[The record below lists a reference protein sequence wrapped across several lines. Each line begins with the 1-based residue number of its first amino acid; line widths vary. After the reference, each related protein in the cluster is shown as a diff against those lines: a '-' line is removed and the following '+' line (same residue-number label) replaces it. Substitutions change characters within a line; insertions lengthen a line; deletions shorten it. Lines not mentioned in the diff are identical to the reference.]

1 MSKGAPVAKDRTFVI
16 VGASLA
22 GAKAA
27 EALREQGYDGRLV
40 LIGAEAERPY
50 ERPPLTKGYLRGDDG
65 PDKLYVHD
73 EGFYADHEVELLL
86 GRTAEG
92 LDTRARTVTLDG
104 GELLGYERLLLATGA
119 EPRTLDIP
127 GAGLD
132 GVHYL
137 RTKADSDALR
147 AQLEQG
153 GRGVV
158 VVGSGWIGA
167 EIAASARQMRNDVTM
182 ISPDQAPLARVLG
195 PEVGAVFRDLHR
207 ANGVQLLLGTGVEAL
222 EGDGAVGRVR
232 TADGSTVDCDVVVVG
247 VGVRPRTELA
257 EAGGLQV
264 DNGVLVDGHLQAST
278 PEVFA
283 AGDVANE
290 LHPFY
295 GQRIRVEHWANALN
309 QPPVAAQGMLGK
321 EAVFDTLPFF
331 FSDQFDVGMEYA
343 GYARDWDRVVFRGDV
358 GGREFLAF
366 WLKGG
371 RVVAGMNLNVWD
383 ISETIQALIRSR
395 AQVDETQLA
404 DPGVPLE
411 LLIGEGGASG
421 H

>member
-1 MSKGAPVAKDRTFVI
+1 MAQDRTFVI

-27 EALREQGYDGRLV
+27 EALRAEGYDGRLV
-40 LIGAEAERPY
+40 LIGAEPHRPY

-65 PDKLYVHD
+65 ADALYVHD
-73 EGFYADHEVELLL
+73 EGFYAEHDIELLL

-92 LDTRARTVTLDG
+92 LDPRAQTVTLDG
-104 GELLGYERLLLATGA
+104 GDRLRYDRLLLATGA
-119 EPRTLDIP
+119 EPRQLDIP
-127 GAGLD
+127 GASLD

-137 RTKADSDALR
+137 RTKDDSDALR
-147 AQLEQG
+147 ARLEQG
-153 GRGVV
+153 GRSVV

-167 EIAASARQMRNDVTM
+167 EIAASARQLRNDVTM
-182 ISPDQAPLARVLG
+182 ISPDQAPLQRVLG
-195 PEVGAVFRDLHR
+195 PEVGEVFRDLHR
-207 ANGVQLLLGTGVEAL
+207 ANGVQLLLGTGVEAI
-222 EGDGAVGRVR
+222 EGAGGVGRVR
-232 TADGSTVDCDVVVVG
+232 TADGSTVDCDLVVVG

-264 DNGVLVDGHLQAST
+264 KNGVLVDGHLVTSA

-295 GQRIRVEHWANALN
+295 GERIRVEHWANALN
-309 QPPVAAQGMLGK
+309 QAPVAAKGMLGTD
-321 EAVFDTLPFF
+321 AVFDTLPFF

-358 GGREFLAF
+358 DGREFLAF
-366 WLKGG
+366 WLKDG
-371 RVVAGMNLNVWD
+371 RVQAGMNLNVWD
-383 ISETIQALIRSR
+383 VSETIQALIRSR
-395 AQVDETQLA
+395 AQVDETRLA
-404 DPGVPLE
+404 DPDVPLE
-411 LLIGEGGASG
+411 QLAADGATSS

>member
-1 MSKGAPVAKDRTFVI
+1 VAQDRTFVI

-27 EALREQGYDGRLV
+27 EALRAEGYDGRIVLV
-40 LIGAEAERPY
+40 GAEPHRPY

-65 PDKLYVHD
+65 ADTLYVHD
-73 EGFYADHEVELLL
+73 EGFYAQHDIELLL

-92 LDTRARTVTLDG
+92 LDTRAQTITLDG
-104 GELLGYERLLLATGA
+104 GDVLRYDRLLLATGA

-127 GAGLD
+127 GARLD

-137 RTKADSDALR
+137 RTKDDSDALR
-147 AQLEQG
+147 AKLAQG

-167 EIAASARQMRNDVTM
+167 EIAASARQLGNDVTM
-182 ISPDQAPLARVLG
+182 ISPEKAPLARVLG

-222 EGDGAVGRVR
+222 EGASAVGRVR

-264 DNGVLVDGHLQAST
+264 DNGVLVDAHLATSA

-309 QPPVAAQGMLGK
+309 QPPVAAKGMLGK

-343 GYARDWDRVVFRGDV
+343 GYAREWDRVVFRGDV

-366 WLKGG
+366 WLQDG

-383 ISETIQALIRSR
+383 VTETIQALIRSR
-395 AQVDETQLA
+395 AQVDAAQLA

-411 LLIGEGGASG
+411 GIAGHGAASS